1 MNRSDSKKKNEKIS
15 FDLVEKDSIK
25 NAKKTHVLFQTDL
38 KSHYSIVSKP
48 KNDPEFIVN
57 KIKKNL

>member
-1 MNRSDSKKKNEKIS
+1 MIRSDSQNKNEKIS
-15 FDLVEKDSIK
+15 FDLVDKDSIK
-25 NAKKTHVLFQTDL
+25 NVKKTHVLVQTDL
-38 KSHYSIVSKP
+38 KSLYSIVSKS